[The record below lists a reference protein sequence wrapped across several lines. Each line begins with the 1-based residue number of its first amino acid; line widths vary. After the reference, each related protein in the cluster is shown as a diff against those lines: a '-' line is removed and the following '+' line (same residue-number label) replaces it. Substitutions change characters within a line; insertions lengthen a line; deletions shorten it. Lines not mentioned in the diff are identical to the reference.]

1 MAFTTLGRMKMYSGL
16 EKIGARASEKDVFYV
31 TLCLFFRN
39 TQSGKGFNGSLSNVG
54 TALRQ

>member
-1 MAFTTLGRMKMYSGL
+1 MYSGL